1 MAAALR
7 QAGKRLGGDVV
18 QRSRSAITSE
28 KGRRL
33 PARFLHNPTMATAA
47 DDSTAVA
54 RFAEIL
60 EKKEELFD
68 LVADFHTTCRTPLS
82 MSWGHSQLLH
92 RLSTQIEPRPMDPL
106 WRACRRAQR
115 ETSFFTALGMCT
127 AGISGVYGLH
137 WLKKKYARAEVST
150 NGALH
155 P

>member
-1 MAAALR
+1 L
-7 QAGKRLGGDVV
+7 Q
-18 QRSRSAITSE
+18 
-28 KGRRL
+28 
-33 PARFLHNPTMATAA
+33 ATAA

-68 LVADFHTTCRTPLS
+68 LVADFHTTFRTPLS
-82 MSWGHSQLLH
+82 MSWGHIQLLK
-92 RLSTQIEPRPMDPL
+92 RLSTQIEPRPIDPF
-106 WRACRRAQR
+106 WRAYRRAQR
-115 ETSFFTALGMCT
+115 ETSFLTALGMCT

-137 WLKKKYARAEVST
+137 WLKKKYVQAEVST